1 MLLPTRAASPQPPDR
16 SSARKGPLQLVVA
29 LRALAALTILWHHF
43 AVYPPLSEWAA
54 PLAGSVLDWLA
65 NHARATQVFFVVGGY
80 VMASSMSGQN
90 WHLPQLRSFIVQRY
104 YRLGLPY
111 LVTIALILPIY
122 AFARDW
128 LPEAVVGEPVSWPQ
142 LLAHLF
148 FLQGILGYEQLS
160 AGLWFVCINFQ
171 LCLVYAAGLWCR
183 DALGRGQTDFIGLLG
198 WPLALFSLFYVN
210 VNDAWDVWW
219 LYFFPYF
226 FMGIVIHRSL
236 QKGNVRYEFW
246 LYLALFAAAMAFDWR
261 WRLMSALLIGT
272 LLFSAE
278 KAGWGARWPKIGVIS
293 WLGNISFSL
302 FLVHFP
308 VLVLVGALWTRLD
321 WTSAPAALA
330 GLFVAFGLS
339 ILAATLFHRWVER
352 PSARLG
358 RPRRPQVADCRTLK
372 PEY

>member
-1 MLLPTRAASPQPPDR
+1 LLLPISAASQHASVVP
-16 SSARKGPLQLVVA
+16 SARKDTLQFVIA
-29 LRALAALTILWHHF
+29 LRALAALIILWHHF
-43 AVYPPLSEWAA
+43 AIYPPLREWAA
-54 PLAGSVLDWLA
+54 PLAGGVLDWLE

-80 VMASSMSGQN
+80 VMACSMSGQN
-90 WHLPQLRSFIVQRY
+90 WNLRRLRSFVIQRY

-111 LVTIALILPIY
+111 LVTIALIIPIY

-128 LPEAVVGEPVSWPQ
+128 LPEQVVGEPVSWPQ

-183 DALGRGQTDFIGLLG
+183 DALGRGRTDFVGLLG
-198 WPLALFSLFYVN
+198 WPLALFSLFHFN
-210 VNDAWDVWW
+210 LNDAWDGWW

-236 QKGNVRYEFW
+236 QGGNARHEFS
-246 LYLALFAAAMAFDWR
+246 LYLAFFVVAMAFDWR
-261 WRLMSALLIGT
+261 WRLMSALAIGT

-278 KAGWGARWPKIGVIS
+278 KSGWGAHWPKNGAIT

-308 VLVLVGALWTRLD
+308 ILVLVGTLWTRFD
-321 WTSAPAALA
+321 WTSPPAALA
-330 GLFVAFGLS
+330 GLLCAFGLS
-339 ILAATLFHRWVER
+339 IVAANVFHHWIER
-352 PSARLG
+352 PSAQLG
-358 RPRRPQVADCRTLK
+358 RNRRPKASAGRTLR